1 MKFELHKH
9 FPKKCIIVLN
19 AYSIILLNSLIY
31 LISPFRNQDNLWV
44 EGVKMSNKSKKS
56 NLLNRFFNKS
66 VEEVKQEDFINGNS
80 LLQYSALFSKYQPN
94 PTIIISSDHRIFSM
108 NTDIFKQHIG
118 YEPQSIEDFKSIL
131 PEETYI
137 ALKLTFNQAL
147 EGKIQKHLID
157 FEYKDQTLALLL
169 TFIPLKN
176 QQSTEGV
183 NLIIEDLTE
192 RQKSSHIFQE
202 IFNHI
207 NSGIWMKDSI
217 SGGFTYLSKSI
228 EDIFE
233 LPLSKISNETFIEMI
248 HPDDLA
254 LVQTKLSEFEHVEKV
269 QLHYRVIC
277 KNSKIKWLSEQIVTV
292 KDSEGE
298 IKQLFGLVEDVT
310 KGKENEEMINKL
322 AYFDELTG
330 LPNQRSLYRK
340 LDLFCKSND
349 PFALMYLD
357 LDRFNMINDS
367 LGYDIGDEVLKII
380 STRLRSILP
389 NNAYIA
395 RLSSN
400 DFVITLSNYSG
411 IDEINELADKI
422 INVIKRLIT
431 VQEYEIYMST
441 SIGITFYPEEGT
453 DKLTLI
459 ENAHAALYLAK
470 REGKGNYQLFTHSK
484 DISSYKKYVLDRD
497 MRKAV
502 INEDFELFFQPKVE
516 PNRGQIYGAEVLM
529 RWNHDEWGAISP
541 NEFIPIAEENHLII
555 PITDWVIKRVITLLK
570 EWKDRGFLLRKIS
583 VNVPPI
589 RFMHKGLVDLVKE
602 QLKKNQIPAKY
613 LELEITESTLLKS
626 ERMVLSTIEE
636 LKALGIKIAIDDF
649 GKGYSFLD
657 LLRRFKPDTLKID
670 RDFIRNLSHD
680 SDMEK
685 GIVSSIL
692 YLAKTLDMKVVAE
705 GVEEFEQLLFLK
717 QQECD
722 YIQGYL
728 FSKAVTQQEYEKF
741 MHKGFLKPQ
750 AVKKNN
756 RKNEIEKR
764 KYFRFGFPQHV
775 IGKMTIIEVNNKKV
789 EVGATPI
796 LLDNISLGGVKF
808 LSNLKLPINSNMKF
822 NFQFKLMNYPFEIE
836 GTLKWVSE
844 EFGDLYSYGVSFSTN
859 GILEGTLASIIN
871 RMSAIHNK
879 NERIPDTDFYYNESY
894 YFFKN
899 FN

>member
-1 MKFELHKH
+1 
-9 FPKKCIIVLN
+9 
-19 AYSIILLNSLIY
+19 
-31 LISPFRNQDNLWV
+31 
-44 EGVKMSNKSKKS
+44 MSNKSKKN
-56 NLLNRFFNKS
+56 NLLNRFFNKNIDE
-66 VEEVKQEDFINGNS
+66 VNEENLTIENS
-80 LLQYSALFSKYQPN
+80 LLQYCATFSKYQPN
-94 PTIIISSDHRIFSM
+94 PSIIISSDYCIFSM
-108 NTDIFKQHIG
+108 NTNIFKEILG
-118 YEPQSIEDFKSIL
+118 YEPKNIEDFKRIL
-131 PEETYI
+131 PEDTYL
-137 ALKLTFNQAL
+137 ALKLTYNEAL
-147 EGKIQKHLID
+147 EGDIQKHLID
-157 FEYKDQTLALLL
+157 YEYNDQTLTLLL

-176 QQSTEGV
+176 QETTEGV

-192 RQKSSHIFQE
+192 QQKSTHTFQQIF
-202 IFNHI
+202 HHL
-207 NSGIWMKDSI
+207 NSGVWMKESI
-217 SGGFTYLSKSI
+217 SGDYTYLSKRMEGI
-228 EDIFE
+228 LE
-233 LPLSKISNETFIEMI
+233 LPLSRINNDRFVKMI
-248 HPDDLA
+248 HPGDLK
-254 LVQTKLSEFEHVEKV
+254 LVNAKLNDLQRDEKI
-269 QLHYRVIC
+269 QLTYRVIC
-277 KNSKIKWLSEQIVTV
+277 ANSKIKWLSEQIVTV
-292 KDSEGE
+292 RDSEGE
-298 IKQLFGLVEDVT
+298 IIQLFGLVEDVT
-310 KGKENEEMINKL
+310 KEKENEEIIHKL

-330 LPNQRSLYRK
+330 LPNQRSLYK
-340 LDLFCKSND
+340 QLDSFCQSNA

-380 STRLRSILP
+380 STRLKSIIP

-400 DFVITLSNYSG
+400 DFVITLHNYSVV
-411 IDEINELADKI
+411 DEINQLADQI
-422 INVIKRLIT
+422 IQVIKKLIT
-431 VQEYEIYMST
+431 VEEYEIYMST

-453 DKLTLI
+453 DKLSLI

-484 DISSYKKYVLDRD
+484 DISSYKKYILDRD
-497 MRKAV
+497 MRKAI

-555 PITDWVIKRVITLLK
+555 PITDWVIKKVITLLK
-570 EWKDRGFLLRKIS
+570 EWKDSGFLLRSIS

-589 RFMHKGLVDLVKE
+589 RFMHNGLVDLVKE
-602 QLKKNQIPAKY
+602 QLEMNQIPPKY

-626 ERMVLSTIEE
+626 EHMVLSTIEE
-636 LKALGIKIAIDDF
+636 LKALGVRIAIDDF

-657 LLRRFKPDTLKID
+657 LLRRFKPDTVKID

-680 SDMEK
+680 SHMEK

-705 GVEEFEQLLFLK
+705 GVEESEQLQFLK

-728 FSKAVTQQEYEKF
+728 FSKAVTQQEYEKL
-741 MHKGFLKPQ
+741 MNRGFLKPQ
-750 AVKKNN
+750 AVKKKN

-764 KYFRFGFPQHV
+764 KYFRFVFPQHV
-775 IGKMTIIEVNNKKV
+775 IGKMTIIEVNNQKV

-796 LLDNISLGGVKF
+796 LLDNISIGGVKF

-822 NFQFKLMNYPFEIE
+822 NFQFTLMSYPFEIE
-836 GTLKWVSE
+836 GILKWVAE

-859 GILEGTLASIIN
+859 GILEGAIASIIN

-879 NERIPDTDFYYNESY
+879 NERIPDTDFHYYDSY

-899 FN
+899 IE